1 MVKLWMQRQGVISL
15 YVSARKIFKCQESLC
30 NNFKQIEVNGRK
42 MAYVNQ
48 IWAYLIEM
56 WTMQRFKF

>member
-1 MVKLWMQRQGVISL
+1 MNATSRGHFIVCLSKED
-15 YVSARKIFKCQESLC
+15 FKCQESLC